1 VTTVRYESD
10 DGMTAPPTL
19 DAIHWP
25 RGLAAKVARL
35 RRDLRRLRSA
45 VVAYS
50 GGVDSTFLAAVA
62 YAELG
67 PRVLAVTARSPT
79 YPVRERREAVRIAR
93 RIGFRHRT
101 VVSNELDIPGFAD
114 NPPDRCYH
122 CKKELLA
129 RLREVADRRGFTHV
143 LVGANADDLGDYRP
157 GHRAVRECGACA
169 PLMEA
174 GFTKDD
180 IRRASA
186 AMGLPTADKPA
197 QACLA
202 SRFPYGSRITPRG
215 LAQVEFMEEFLT
227 TNGFTPR
234 RARHHGDIVRIEI
247 APAQMSALLTPDL
260 SAACLRHAKALGF
273 KYVTLDLRGFR
284 SGSMNE
290 TLSRKTK
297 KALR

>member
-1 VTTVRYESD
+1 MKTVRHESD
-10 DGMTAPPTL
+10 YGMTTPPTL
-19 DAIHWP
+19 DAIPWP
-25 RGLAAKVARL
+25 RGLAARMARL
-35 RRDLRRLRSA
+35 RRELRRLGSA

-62 YAELG
+62 HAELG
-67 PRVLAVTARSPT
+67 PRMLAVTARSPT
-79 YPVRERREAVRIAR
+79 YPARERREALRLAR
-93 RIGFRHRT
+93 RLGFRHRT
-101 VVSNELDIPGFAD
+101 VVSNELAIPGFAH

-129 RLREVADRRGFTHV
+129 KLRGIADREGLAHV

-157 GHRAVRECGACA
+157 GHRAVRECGARA
-169 PLMEA
+169 PLLEA

-202 SRFPYGSRITPRG
+202 SRFPYGSRITPRR
-215 LAQVEFMEEFLT
+215 LAQVESMEDFLSRA
-227 TNGFTPR
+227 GFAQR
-234 RARHHGDIVRIEI
+234 RARHHGDVVRIEV
-247 APAQMSALLTPDL
+247 APDRLADLLAPKVRE
-260 SAACLRHAKALGF
+260 ACLRRAKALGF

-290 TLSRKTK
+290 TLSRQTK
-297 KALR
+297 KAHP